1 MGLNKTNLQLKKGY
15 TSKLTAGA
23 IVFSIILIIFISGP
37 ANAFVLNI
45 NSDKTIIE
53 SGEILEFTLSVDIN
67 SNDGTL
73 PVNNI
78 TLTLDGPIK
87 RECVFDANGNIL
99 SGCVG
104 VTSIQRTD
112 NTVFGYGYGSYGYG
126 YGYSNGKLEYKLKLG
141 TANYPK
147 GIYHTKLTVLTN
159 SYESSK
165 NGNDLEIKP
174 KKELSLVSRSS
185 SPIKEEKIISKNKI
199 YISKGDVYSFSF
211 DDRDSEILIND
222 IINSSVN
229 LTVKPNEKNVIV
241 KIAEPAEIDINK
253 DGEYDMEIKAWYIGD
268 DQASIY
274 IKSDSIGDLSKKQ
287 KEISLITSDKQP
299 EYFEPEIEQSQKYS
313 MGIYKLFSLI
323 LSNLI
328 VFVLIL
334 ITVTIR
340 KRKRN

>member
-1 MGLNKTNLQLKKGY
+1 MGLNKTNLQLRKGY
-15 TSKLTAGA
+15 AGKITAGA
-23 IVFSIILIIFISGP
+23 IAFSIILILFISGP

-45 NSDKTIIE
+45 NSDKTSVE
-53 SGEILEFTLSVDIN
+53 TGETVEFTLNVDI
-67 SNDGTL
+67 SSSDETL
-73 PVNNI
+73 PVENI
-78 TLTLDGPIK
+78 TLTLDGPVK

-99 SGCVG
+99 SGCAG
-104 VTSIQRTD
+104 IISIQRTD

-174 KKELSLVSRSS
+174 KKELSVVSRSS

-211 DDRDSEILIND
+211 DERDNEILIND
-222 IINSSVN
+222 IIDSSVN

-241 KIAEPAEIDINK
+241 KISEPAEIDINK

-268 DQASIY
+268 DLASIY
-274 IKSDSIGDLSKKQ
+274 IKSDSIKDLNE
-287 KEISLITSDKQP
+287 KEISLTSADKHP
-299 EYFEPEIEQSQKYS
+299 EYFKAEIEQSSKS
-313 MGIYKLFSLI
+313 FIGIYEI
-323 LSNLI
+323 LALALANLI
-328 VFVLIL
+328 VFMLIL
-334 ITVTIR
+334 IAATIKKIKQVR
-340 KRKRN
+340 

>member
-1 MGLNKTNLQLKKGY
+1 MIEALVLDRRSFKEWDEIISLY
-15 TSKLTAGA
+15 SKHAGKMELTAR
-23 IVFSIILIIFISGP
+23 
-37 ANAFVLNI
+37 
-45 NSDKTIIE
+45 
-53 SGEILEFTLSVDIN
+53 
-67 SNDGTL
+67 GT
-73 PVNNI
+73 
-78 TLTLDGPIK
+78 K
-87 RECVFDANGNIL
+87 
-99 SGCVG
+99 
-104 VTSIQRTD
+104 
-112 NTVFGYGYGSYGYG
+112 
-126 YGYSNGKLEYKLKLG
+126 
-141 TANYPK
+141 
-147 GIYHTKLTVLTN
+147 
-159 SYESSK
+159 
-165 NGNDLEIKP
+165 
-174 KKELSLVSRSS
+174 
-185 SPIKEEKIISKNKI
+185 KIISKNKI